1 MWVHCIVGHDCVNH
15 VIIQSSHQ
23 PERPLQEA
31 VQRLLHRPGL
41 NTVLQGQLSPLQ
53 GHHPPPALLPHGG
66 GPLCAHHQ
74 RWWVG
79 GDGGVGRCVFVLW
92 CVVVLTILF
101 LFASSSSDSDQGP
114 LSLWRLCWQKPSSS
128 VGCSQTPAQI
138 QVIMWLVLLDYSFIH
153 DFKYINIFQMPLTV
167 WLNSCLFLKLWW
179 RERLPA
185 AAPDSSWTEQH
196 LGGIRQEWTVFSVYQ
211 LSGGRCTYGQLNGGR
226 SIYGPFWIYS
236 SIYVVGVCKELCI
249 SNCWCEEISAK
260 YIDLTVWSWCKILA
274 LKVIHS
280 VMLETQSLLL
290 WI

>member
-1 MWVHCIVGHDCVNH
+1 MCGFIALLVTIVSIMLLYRVLINQNARFRKQCNAFFIDLVSTLCFKDNSPPCRAIILHLLSFLMVEVHSVPIIRGGEWVEMWVW
-15 VIIQSSHQ
+15 
-23 PERPLQEA
+23 A
-31 VQRLLHRPGL
+31 VC
-41 NTVLQGQLSPLQ
+41 
-53 GHHPPPALLPHGG
+53 
-66 GPLCAHHQ
+66 GPLC
-74 RWWVG
+74 V
-79 GDGGVGRCVFVLW
+79 CL
-92 CVVVLTILF
+92 VVVLTILF

-260 YIDLTVWSWCKILA
+260 YIDLTGVDAKS
-274 LKVIHS
+274 
-280 VMLETQSLLL
+280 
-290 WI
+290 